1 MHALQRMHRAGN
13 ARARAIQTMTRT
25 LRERGGTWPTIP
37 SEDGPDELPNETSG
51 NAARAS
57 SLGPAGVGMSV
68 FSEVEIGFLHSKTMG
83 AIEIRGDAEPHFKG
97 GESINP
103 RFPNFKPEFV
113 RVRPHRIISWEVET
127 EGFAPRT
134 RTVN

>member
-1 MHALQRMHRAGN
+1 MADNPVRRRTRRAAERIARQRRKGLI
-13 ARARAIQTMTRT
+13 ARTGRSR
-25 LRERGGTWPTIP
+25 RER
-37 SEDGPDELPNETSG
+37 
-51 NAARAS
+51 
-57 SLGPAGVGMSV
+57 

-97 GESINP
+97 GESVNP

-113 RVRPHRIISWEVET
+113 RVRPHRIISWGVET
-127 EGFAPRT
+127 EGFAPRA